1 MILSKQIVLF
11 TNIVHIGIKQ
21 TMTDDFKEEGFNL
34 SSWSWTPSGTKAF
47 SPSSR

>member
-34 SSWSWTPSGTKAF
+34 TPSGTKAF